1 MDIDLIIK
9 LSVIALIF
17 VGCFIG
23 VFWGALR
30 YLLFI
35 VLFSLNA
42 IYLLFL
48 LAANTTTSGDLI
60 IPILI
65 LCGLVFWAYKYPPNE

>member
-9 LSVIALIF
+9 LSLTALIF

-42 IYLLFL
+42 IYLFFVLV
-48 LAANTTTSGDLI
+48 ANTTTSGDLV

-65 LCGLVFWAYKYPPNE
+65 LGGLILWAYKYPPNE